1 MQRRQTP
8 HPNWYTYTTG
18 RVPDPQIHEIPKI
31 SGAHLVESYA
41 GGDPNSKVVQKP
53 VLEGGNLSQQVNEY
67 NDVRAKRMTSGGKV
81 TTDSGFATR
90 GPREKLAQVTGKP
103 TVTSQVAQKALSQ
116 MHSFEFEVF
125 YRF

>member
-18 RVPDPQIHEIPKI
+18 RGPDPQTHEIPKI
-31 SGAHLVESYA
+31 SGA

-90 GPREKLAQVTGKP
+90 GPREKLAHVTGKP